1 MFLGEG
7 KPVSRELLILSAA
20 PIWEV
25 QVTAITN
32 VIFGLSCL
40 AWLVSLAYLARK
52 FRDLPVRAAYLAF
65 GGLLGVTAAIQF
77 AQSLELLPSLVWV
90 ASSLRLLKAICAV
103 GTVVLLGSVIVQID
117 SLLARERGAL
127 QRESDLTAVLKE
139 LSTAYARLQ
148 NLDEL
153 KTQVFANV
161 SHELRT
167 PLTLIFGPIQ
177 DLQEAT
183 GLTPEQQA
191 SLAVVERNAHLL
203 LGHVNDLLE
212 LSRADAVGVELER
225 KPTDLHSLFLALAA
239 SFRPLAGNLGIE
251 YSVELPLSSRSH
263 LVDPTK
269 VERIAM
275 NLLANAFKFTPSGG
289 RVALRA
295 EVVEETE
302 ASQSSTTLVLSVDD
316 SGPGIRVEDREH
328 VFERFRQLDGKPNRA
343 FSGTGLGLSIVREF
357 VTASAG
363 AIQVE
368 DSKLGGA
375 RFVVRLPAELAEPTA
390 DSERDSFPVSV
401 SSAEMLALRPRPTPD
416 SEAEKPFDLPLVLVV
431 EDNPDMNRFVCSSL
445 SSEFRVASA
454 FDGKQALLRLEHLT
468 PDLIV
473 TDFMMPHMSGD
484 EFVQALRAKPELFDI
499 PVLVLTAR
507 DDIEVRVR
515 VLSAG
520 VQDWLTKPFTVR
532 ELVARARNLVS
543 ARRARAILRTELA
556 TREFDVGELAE
567 QLAERKRRLESLLES
582 LSDALEHAEVAS
594 RFKTSLLRLVSHEL
608 RTPLGA
614 LQLQL
619 ERLSGEHRGP
629 LNDAQQQLIVR
640 MRRSLAR
647 LTDMIQSLLEYAR
660 IESGRLELVV
670 ESFDLREL
678 AQSVVDDFAPQAE
691 SKGLALSLQAPEGS
705 AQFQSDARLVRL
717 VLVNLVANAL
727 KFTEMGHVSVGMEL
741 THEMCFLRVQDSGPG
756 IEPRLRTSVFEPFF
770 QGESAGHRQYTQGA
784 GLGLSL
790 VREMLHALGGSIEL
804 ASDVGAGST
813 FRISVP
819 RASLSPAKCSGAPE
833 SPGSPESPTSDQ
845 TRNIA

>member
-1 MFLGEG
+1 MSLD
-7 KPVSRELLILSAA
+7 LLILSGA
-20 PIWEV
+20 PTWEDR
-25 QVTAITN
+25 VTAITN
-32 VIFGLSCL
+32 VVFGLSCL
-40 AWLVSLAYLARK
+40 AWLVSLTYLARK

-65 GGLLGVTAAIQF
+65 GGLLGVTATIQF
-77 AQSLELLPSLVWV
+77 AQSLELLSATAWV
-90 ASSLRLLKAICAV
+90 ASSLRVLKAVCAV
-103 GTVVLLGSVIVQID
+103 CTVALLGSVIVQID

-167 PLTLIFGPIQ
+167 PLTLILGPIQ
-177 DLQEAT
+177 DLREAP
-183 GLTPEQQA
+183 GLNPEQHA
-191 SLAVVERNAHLL
+191 SLVVVERNARLL

-212 LSRADAVGVELER
+212 LSRADAVGVELNR
-225 KPTDLHSLFLALAA
+225 KPTDLQALLLALSA
-239 SFRPLAGNLGIE
+239 SFRPLADNLGID
-251 YSVELPLSSRSH
+251 YQVELRLSSEPR
-263 LVDPTK
+263 LVDPQK
-269 VERIAM
+269 LERIAM

-289 RVALRA
+289 HVTLGVQVSPESDSA
-295 EVVEETE
+295 EGLEQLE
-302 ASQSSTTLVLSVDD
+302 LSVDD
-316 SGPGIRVEDREH
+316 SGPGIRIEDRER

-343 FSGTGLGLSIVREF
+343 FSGTGLGLSIVHEF

-363 AIQVE
+363 SVRVE
-368 DSKLGGA
+368 DSSLGGA
-375 RFVVRLPAELAEPTA
+375 RFVVRLPTELAEDTLVG
-390 DSERDSFPVSV
+390 ERDSFPVSV
-401 SSAEMLALRPRPTPD
+401 SSAEMQALRPRPVA
-416 SEAEKPFDLPLVLVV
+416 SAESGQLADLPLVLVV

-454 FDGKQALLRLEHLT
+454 FDGKQALLRLEHLM

-484 EFVQALRAKPELFDI
+484 EFVHVLRTKPELIDI

-543 ARRARAILRTELA
+543 ARRARAILRAELT
-556 TREFDVGELAE
+556 TREFDVGELAG

-629 LNDAQQQLIVR
+629 LNEAQQQLIVR

-660 IESGRLELVV
+660 IESGRLELFV
-670 ESFDLREL
+670 ETFDVREL
-678 AQSVVDDFAPQAE
+678 AQGVVDDFAQQAE
-691 SKGLALSLQAPEGS
+691 AKGLILRLEAPEGS
-705 AQFQSDARLVRL
+705 AEFESDARLVRL

-727 KFTEMGHVSVGMEL
+727 KFTDQGQVVVSMEL
-741 THEMCFLRVQDSGPG
+741 APDACLLRVQDSGPG
-756 IEPRLRTSVFEPFF
+756 IEPTLRESVFEPFF
-770 QGESAGHRQYTQGA
+770 QGESAGHRQYAQGA

-790 VREMLHALGGSIEL
+790 VREMLHALGGSVEL
-804 ASDVGAGST
+804 SSQLGKGST

-819 RASLSPAKCSGAPE
+819 RARPAEAHP
-833 SPGSPESPTSDQ
+833 PTSTQ
-845 TRNIA
+845 TWNIA

>member
-1 MFLGEG
+1 
-7 KPVSRELLILSAA
+7 VSLELLILGAA
-20 PIWEV
+20 PTWDV
-25 QVTAITN
+25 RVTVFSN
-32 VIFGLSCL
+32 LIFGLACL
-40 AWLVSLAYLARK
+40 AGVVSLAYLMRS
-52 FRDLPVRAAYLAF
+52 FRELPARAAYVPF
-65 GGLLGVTAAIQF
+65 GIVLGVTALAHI
-77 AQSLELLPSLVWV
+77 ADSLGFSSALPWIEG
-90 ASSLRLLKAICAV
+90 SLRPLATVCAV
-103 GTVVLLGSVIVQID
+103 GTVLLLGSMVFRVD
-117 SLLARERGAL
+117 LLLEREREAL
-127 QRESDLTAVLKE
+127 RRESELTAVLAE
-139 LSTAYARLQ
+139 LSAAYERLQ
-148 NLDEL
+148 NVAEL

-167 PLTLIFGPIQ
+167 PLTLILGPLK
-177 DLQEAT
+177 DLRENAQ
-183 GLTPEQQA
+183 LTPEQHA
-191 SLAVVERNAHLL
+191 SLAVLDRNAHLL

-212 LSRADAVGVELER
+212 LSRADAVGVALDR
-225 KPTDLHSLFLALAA
+225 KPTDVHSLLRSLGA
-239 SFRPLAGNLGIE
+239 SFRPFAKDLGIE
-251 YSVELPLSSRSH
+251 YRIELRLNLQAR
-263 LVDPTK
+263 LVDPQK

-275 NLLANAFKFTPSGG
+275 NLLANAFKFTQAGG
-289 RVALRA
+289 KVTLRA
-295 EVVEETE
+295 HIADESEAVEG
-302 ASQSSTTLVLSVDD
+302 QSELVLAVDD
-316 SGPGIRVEDREH
+316 SGPGIRVEDRER

-363 AIQVE
+363 SVRVE
-368 DSKLGGA
+368 DSALGGA
-375 RFVVRLPAELAEPTA
+375 RFVVTLPAELSDLPA
-390 DSERDSFPVSV
+390 DSEPDSFPVSV
-401 SSAEMLALRPRPTPD
+401 SSAEMQALRPRPALSSD
-416 SEAEKPFDLPLVLVV
+416 SDLHSDLPLVLVV
-431 EDNPDMNRFVCSSL
+431 EDNADMNRFVCSSL

-454 FDGKQALLRLEHLT
+454 FDGKQALTRLEHLA

-484 EFVQALRAKPELFDI
+484 EFVHALRTKPELIDI

-543 ARRARAILRTELA
+543 ARRAREILRAELV
-556 TREFDVGELAE
+556 TREFDVGELAG
-567 QLAERKRRLESLLES
+567 QLAERKRRLESLLAS
-582 LSDALEHAEVAS
+582 LSGALEQAEVAS

-660 IESGRLELVV
+660 IESGRLDLSV
-670 ESFDLREL
+670 ERFDTREL
-678 AQSVVDDFAPQAE
+678 AQSVVDDFMPQAE
-691 SKGLALSLQAPEGS
+691 AKGVNLRLEAAEGS
-705 AQFQSDARLVRL
+705 AEFESDARLLRL

-727 KFTEMGHVSVGMEL
+727 KFTEKGEVVVGL
-741 THEMCFLRVQDSGPG
+741 QLAGDVCLLRVQDSGPG
-756 IEPRLRTSVFEPFF
+756 IEPRVRASVFEPFF
-770 QGESAGHRQYTQGA
+770 QGETAGHSQYTQGA

-790 VREMLHALGGSIEL
+790 VREMLLALGGSVEL
-804 ASDVGAGST
+804 ASEVGAGST

-819 RASLSPAKCSGAPE
+819 RARTPAIE
-833 SPGSPESPTSDQ
+833 SHPSAQE
-845 TRNIA
+845 RNIA

>member
-1 MFLGEG
+1 MSLDLFVLGTV
-7 KPVSRELLILSAA
+7 PNWDVRL
-20 PIWEV
+20 
-25 QVTAITN
+25 TAITN
-32 VIFGLSCL
+32 AAFGSACL
-40 AWLVSLAYLARK
+40 VGLVSLTYLAGK
-52 FRDLPVRAAYLAF
+52 FRDLPARAAYLPF
-65 GGLLGVTAAIQF
+65 GALLGLSATGHF
-77 AQSLELLPSLVWV
+77 AHSLSLLPDLIWV
-90 ASSLRLLKAICAV
+90 SGALRVLRVLCAV
-103 GTVVLLGSVIVQID
+103 GAVVLLGSIIVRLD
-117 SLLARERGAL
+117 SLLGRERGAL
-127 QRESDLTAVLKE
+127 QRESELTAVLKE
-139 LSTAYARLQ
+139 LSSAYARLQ

-167 PLTLIFGPIQ
+167 PLTLILGPIQ
-177 DLQEAT
+177 DLREAA

-191 SLAVVERNAHLL
+191 SLVVVERNAHLL

-225 KPTDLHSLFLALAA
+225 KPTDVHSLLRALAD
-239 SFRPLAGNLGIE
+239 SFRPLADSLGIE
-251 YSVELPLSSRSH
+251 YQMELALSPRSH
-263 LVDPTK
+263 LVDPQK
-269 VERIAM
+269 LERIAM

-289 RVALRA
+289 HVALRVEVA
-295 EVVEETE
+295 EESETGE
-302 ASQSSTTLVLSVDD
+302 RRTMLVLAVED
-316 SGPGIRVEDREH
+316 SGPGIRVEDRER

-357 VTASAG
+357 VIAFAG
-363 AIQVE
+363 SVRIE
-368 DSKLGGA
+368 DSALGGA
-375 RFVVRLPAELAEPTA
+375 RFVVSLPAEFAETSR
-390 DSERDSFPVSV
+390 DSEGDAFPASA
-401 SSAEMLALRPRPTPD
+401 SSAEMQALRPRPTSS
-416 SEAEKPFDLPLVLVV
+416 SESDPLVDLPLVLVV

-445 SSEFRVASA
+445 SSEFRVTSA

-484 EFVQALRAKPELFDI
+484 EFVHALRTKQEWLDI

-507 DDIEVRVR
+507 DDVELRVR

-543 ARRARAILRTELA
+543 ARRARSILRSELA
-556 TREFDVGELAE
+556 TREFDVGELAG

-582 LSDALEHAEVAS
+582 LSAALEHAEVAS

-629 LNDAQQQLIVR
+629 LNDAQQQLIAR

-660 IESGRLELVV
+660 IESGRLELFV
-670 ESFDLREL
+670 ENFDLREL
-678 AQSVVDDFAPQAE
+678 AQSVVDDFMPQAE
-691 SKGLALSLQAPEGS
+691 AKGLSLRLEAADGS
-705 AQFQSDARLVRL
+705 AAFDSDARLLRL
-717 VLVNLVANAL
+717 VLVNLVSNAL
-727 KFTEMGHVSVGMEL
+727 KFTNKGEVSVAMEL
-741 THEMCFLRVQDSGPG
+741 DADGCSLRVQDTGPG
-756 IEPRLRTSVFEPFF
+756 IEPSLRASVFEPFF
-770 QGESAGHRQYTQGA
+770 QGESAGHQQYTQGA

-804 ASDVGAGST
+804 SSELGAGST

-819 RASLSPAKCSGAPE
+819 RARPSQVQSLAA
-833 SPGSPESPTSDQ
+833 DAA
-845 TRNIA
+845 RNTA

>member
-1 MFLGEG
+1 MSLDLLYLSE
-7 KPVSRELLILSAA
+7 PPTWAVRE
-20 PIWEV
+20 
-25 QVTAITN
+25 TAITN
-32 VIFGLSCL
+32 MALGLSCL
-40 AWLVSLAYLARK
+40 VGSVSVSYLTHKSRGLPARAGY
-52 FRDLPVRAAYLAF
+52 LPF
-65 GGLLGVTAAIQF
+65 GALLGVTALGYF
-77 AQSLELLPSLVWV
+77 AQALALLPDLGWV
-90 ASSLRLLKAICAV
+90 ASGQRVLRALCAV
-103 GTVVLLGSVIVQID
+103 GTVLLLASVMVGFER
-117 SLLARERGAL
+117 LLARERGAL

-139 LSTAYARLQ
+139 LSSAYARLQ

-153 KTQVFANV
+153 KTQAFANV

-167 PLTLIFGPIQ
+167 PLTLILGPIQ
-177 DLQEAT
+177 DLREAA
-183 GLTPEQQA
+183 GLTVEQQN
-191 SLAVVERNAHLL
+191 SLAVVERAARLL

-212 LSRADAVGVELER
+212 LSRADAVGVELDR
-225 KPTDLHSLFLALAA
+225 KPTDLHSLFSKLAA
-239 SFRPLAGNLGIE
+239 SFQPLAVNLGVE
-251 YSVELPLSSRSH
+251 YQVDIQLVPRPH
-263 LVDPTK
+263 LVDPQK
-269 VERIAM
+269 LERIAM
-275 NLLANAFKFTPSGG
+275 NLLANAFKFTPRGG
-289 RVALRA
+289 YVALRILVA
-295 EVVEETE
+295 DQSETNE
-302 ASQSSTTLVLSVDD
+302 GRAQLLLTVDD
-316 SGPGIRVEDREH
+316 SGPGIRVEDRER

-363 AIQVE
+363 SVQVE
-368 DSKLGGA
+368 DSALGGA
-375 RFVVRLPAELAEPTA
+375 RFVVCLPAEFAELDRT
-390 DSERDSFPVSV
+390 SEPDSFPASV
-401 SSAEMLALRPRPTPD
+401 SSAEMQALCPRPTPS
-416 SEAEKPFDLPLVLVV
+416 SESDQLVDLPLVLVV

-454 FDGKQALLRLEHLT
+454 FDGKQALLRLEHLS

-484 EFVQALRAKPELFDI
+484 EFVHALRSNQQLIDI

-507 DDIEVRVR
+507 DEVEVRVR

-556 TREFDVGELAE
+556 TREFDVGELAR

-660 IESGRLELVV
+660 IESGRLELFV

-678 AQSVVDDFAPQAE
+678 AQSVVDDFTPQSEA
-691 SKGLALSLQAPEGS
+691 KGLILRLEAPEGS
-705 AQFQSDARLVRL
+705 APFDSDARLVRL

-727 KFTEMGHVSVGMEL
+727 KFTDHGEVVVSMEL
-741 THEMCFLRVQDSGPG
+741 DADACILRVQDSGPG
-756 IEPRLRTSVFEPFF
+756 IEPSLCASVFEPFF

-804 ASDVGAGST
+804 SSNLGTGT
-813 FRISVP
+813 IFRISVP
-819 RASLSPAKCSGAPE
+819 RARPSQAQPAA
-833 SPGSPESPTSDQ
+833 SDQ
-845 TRNIA
+845 TRNDQARNIA

>member
-1 MFLGEG
+1 MFWKGSR
-7 KPVSRELLILSAA
+7 VSLALNSLSGT
-20 PIWEV
+20 PIWEI

-32 VIFGLSCL
+32 VVFGLSCL
-40 AWLVSLAYLARK
+40 AWLVSLTYLGRK

-65 GGLLGVTAAIQF
+65 GALLGVTAAIQF
-77 AQSLELLPSLVWV
+77 AQSLDLLPTLPWV
-90 ASSLRLLKAICAV
+90 ASSLRVLKAVCAV

-117 SLLARERGAL
+117 SLLARERGA
-127 QRESDLTAVLKE
+127 QRRESDLTAVLKE

-153 KTQVFANV
+153 KTEVFANV

-167 PLTLIFGPIQ
+167 PLTLILGPIQ
-177 DLQEAT
+177 DLQQAT
-183 GLTPEQQA
+183 GLDPEQRN

-212 LSRADAVGVELER
+212 LSRADAVGVELNC
-225 KPTDLHSLFLALAA
+225 KPTDVHSLLRALSA
-239 SFRPLAGNLGIE
+239 SFRPLADNLGVA
-251 YSVELPLSSRSH
+251 YQVDLQLSPQSR
-263 LVDPTK
+263 LVDAQK
-269 VERIAM
+269 LERIAM
-275 NLLANAFKFTPSGG
+275 NLLANAFKFTPAGG
-289 RVALRA
+289 RVTLAA
-295 EVVEETE
+295 AMSKEVDPVEPR
-302 ASQSSTTLVLSVDD
+302 TTQLVLTVDD
-316 SGPGIRVEDREH
+316 SGPGIAVEDRER

-357 VTASAG
+357 VTAFAG
-363 AIQVE
+363 SVHVE
-368 DSKLGGA
+368 DSALGGA
-375 RFVVRLPAELAEPTA
+375 RFVVRLPAELAETWA
-390 DSERDSFPVSV
+390 DSEPDSFPVSV
-401 SSAEMLALRPRPTPD
+401 SSAEMQALRPRPLPS
-416 SEAEKPFDLPLVLVV
+416 SEKDQLVDLPLVLVV

-445 SSEFRVASA
+445 SGEFRVASA
-454 FDGKQALLRLEHLT
+454 FDGKQALLRLEHLL

-484 EFVQALRAKPELFDI
+484 EFVHVLRTKPELIDI

-543 ARRARAILRTELA
+543 ARRARSILRAELA
-556 TREFDVGELAE
+556 TREFDVGELAQ
-567 QLAERKRRLESLLES
+567 QLAERKRRLESLAAS

-629 LNDAQQQLIVR
+629 LNEAQQQLITR

-647 LTDMIQSLLEYAR
+647 LTDTIQSLLEYAR
-660 IESGRLELVV
+660 IEGGRLELFV

-678 AQSVVDDFAPQAE
+678 ARGVVDDFAPQAE
-691 SKGLALSLQAPEGS
+691 GKGLGLWLEAMEGD
-705 AQFQSDARLVRL
+705 AMFQSDARLVRL

-727 KFTEMGHVSVGMEL
+727 KFTEQGQVIVSLSVAPEECL
-741 THEMCFLRVQDSGPG
+741 LRVQDTGPG
-756 IEPRLRTSVFEPFF
+756 IEPNLRTAIFEPFF
-770 QGESAGHRQYTQGA
+770 QGESAAHRQYTQGA

-790 VREMLHALGGSIEL
+790 VREMLHALGGSVEL
-804 ASDVGAGST
+804 SSDLGAGST

-819 RASLSPAKCSGAPE
+819 RAPLTQSQGSG
-833 SPGSPESPTSDQ
+833 GDQ

>member
-1 MFLGEG
+1 VVAGFL
-7 KPVSRELLILSAA
+7 SLSGA
-20 PIWEV
+20 PIWEI

-32 VIFGLSCL
+32 VVFGLSCL
-40 AWLVSLAYLARK
+40 AWLVSLTYLGRK

-65 GGLLGVTAAIQF
+65 GALLGVTAAIQF
-77 AQSLELLPSLVWV
+77 AQSLDLLPTLPWV
-90 ASSLRLLKAICAV
+90 ASSLRVLKAVCAV

-127 QRESDLTAVLKE
+127 RRESDLTAVLKE

-167 PLTLIFGPIQ
+167 PLTLILGPIQ
-177 DLQEAT
+177 AL
-183 GLTPEQQA
+183 QQA
-191 SLAVVERNAHLL
+191 AGLDAEQRNSLAVVERNAHLL

-212 LSRADAVGVELER
+212 LSRADAVGVELNC
-225 KPTDLHSLFLALAA
+225 KPTDVHSLLRALSA
-239 SFRPLAGNLGIE
+239 SFRPLADNLGIS
-251 YSVELPLSSRSH
+251 YQVDLQLSSQSR
-263 LVDPTK
+263 LVDGQK
-269 VERIAM
+269 LERIAM

-289 RVALRA
+289 RVAL
-295 EVVEETE
+295 VVEISKESDPSLPRTM
-302 ASQSSTTLVLSVDD
+302 LVLTVDD
-316 SGPGIRVEDREH
+316 SGPGIPVEDREH

-357 VTASAG
+357 VNAYAG
-363 AIQVE
+363 SVHVE
-368 DSKLGGA
+368 DSALGGA
-375 RFVVRLPAELAEPTA
+375 RFVVRLPAELAEAPA
-390 DSERDSFPVSV
+390 DSEPDSFPVSV
-401 SSAEMLALRPRPTPD
+401 SSAEMQALRPRPLPSSD
-416 SEAEKPFDLPLVLVV
+416 KDQLVDLPLVLVV

-445 SSEFRVASA
+445 SGEFRVASA
-454 FDGKQALLRLEHLT
+454 FDGKQALLRLEHLM

-484 EFVQALRAKPELFDI
+484 EFVHVLRTKPELIDI

-543 ARRARAILRTELA
+543 ARRARAILRAELA

-567 QLAERKRRLESLLES
+567 QLADRKRRLESLAAS

-629 LNDAQQQLIVR
+629 LNDAQQQLILR

-647 LTDMIQSLLEYAR
+647 LTDTIQSLLEYAR
-660 IESGRLELVV
+660 IESGRLELFV

-678 AQSVVDDFAPQAE
+678 VQSVVDDFTPQAE
-691 SKGLALSLQAPEGS
+691 AKGLGLWLEAKGGNSMFE
-705 AQFQSDARLVRL
+705 SDARLVRL

-727 KFTEMGHVSVGMEL
+727 KFTERGQVVVSLEVL
-741 THEMCFLRVQDSGPG
+741 PDSCLLHVQDTGPG
-756 IEPRLRTSVFEPFF
+756 IEPNLRAAVFEPFF
-770 QGESAGHRQYTQGA
+770 QGEPAGHRQYTQGA

-790 VREMLHALGGSIEL
+790 VREMLHALGGSVEL
-804 ASDVGAGST
+804 SSDLGAGST

-819 RASLSPAKCSGAPE
+819 RAQVTQST
-833 SPGSPESPTSDQ
+833 GSDADQ
-845 TRNIA
+845 ARNIA

>member
-1 MFLGEG
+1 MSLD
-7 KPVSRELLILSAA
+7 LLVLSGAA
-20 PIWEV
+20 TWEV

-32 VIFGLSCL
+32 VVFGLSCL
-40 AWLVSLAYLARK
+40 AWLVSLTYLGRK

-77 AQSLELLPSLVWV
+77 AQSLELLSAVLWV
-90 ASSLRLLKAICAV
+90 TISLRVLKAICAL
-103 GTVVLLGSVIVQID
+103 GTVVLLGSVIAQID

-139 LSTAYARLQ
+139 LSTAYSRLQ

-167 PLTLIFGPIQ
+167 PLTLILGPIQ
-177 DLQEAT
+177 DLREAS
-183 GLTPEQQA
+183 GLDPEQHA
-191 SLAVVERNAHLL
+191 SLAVVERNARLL

-212 LSRADAVGVELER
+212 LSRADAVGVELNR
-225 KPTDLHSLFLALAA
+225 KPTDLHALLLALSA
-239 SFRPLAGNLGIE
+239 SFRPLADNLGIE
-251 YSVELPLSSRSH
+251 YQVELELNSQSR
-263 LVDPTK
+263 LVDPQK
-269 VERIAM
+269 LERIAM

-289 RVALRA
+289 RVTLGVQ
-295 EVVEETE
+295 VVTE
-302 ASQSSTTLVLSVDD
+302 SEAGQGSEQLVLSVDD
-316 SGPGIRVEDREH
+316 SGPGIRLEDRER

-363 AIQVE
+363 SVQVE
-368 DSKLGGA
+368 DSALGGA
-375 RFVVRLPAELAEPTA
+375 RFVVRLPTEPAEDALV
-390 DSERDSFPVSV
+390 SERDSFPVSV
-401 SSAEMLALRPRPTPD
+401 SSAEMQALRPRPTP
-416 SEAEKPFDLPLVLVV
+416 SAESGQLADLPLVLVV

-445 SSEFRVASA
+445 SSEFRVTSA
-454 FDGKQALLRLEHLT
+454 FDGRQALLRLEHLM

-484 EFVQALRAKPELFDI
+484 EFVHALRTKPELIDI

-507 DDIEVRVR
+507 DDVEVRVR

-543 ARRARAILRTELA
+543 ARRARSILRAELA
-556 TREFDVGELAE
+556 SREFDVGALAE

-582 LSDALEHAEVAS
+582 LSHALERAEVAS

-660 IESGRLELVV
+660 IESGRLELFV
-670 ESFDLREL
+670 ESFDLHEL
-678 AQSVVDDFAPQAE
+678 AQSVVDDFAAQAE
-691 SKGLALSLQAPEGS
+691 AKGLLLWLEAPESS
-705 AQFQSDARLVRL
+705 AEFESDARLVRL
-717 VLVNLVANAL
+717 VLVNLVANAI
-727 KFTEMGHVSVGMEL
+727 KFTDQGQVVVGMEL
-741 THEMCFLRVQDSGPG
+741 APEACFLRVQDSGPG
-756 IEPRLRTSVFEPFF
+756 IEPSLRESVFEAFF
-770 QGESAGHRQYTQGA
+770 QGESGGHREYAQGA

-790 VREMLHALGGSIEL
+790 VREMLHALGGSVEL
-804 ASDVGAGST
+804 SSDLGKGST
-813 FRISVP
+813 FRVSVP
-819 RASLSPAKCSGAPE
+819 RARLSQAHP
-833 SPGSPESPTSDQ
+833 PTSAQ
-845 TRNIA
+845 TWNIA

>member
-1 MFLGEG
+1 MSVIGT
-7 KPVSRELLILSAA
+7 

-32 VIFGLSCL
+32 VVFGLSCL
-40 AWLVSLAYLARK
+40 AWLVSLTYLGRK

-65 GGLLGVTAAIQF
+65 GALLGVTAAIQF
-77 AQSLELLPSLVWV
+77 AQSLDLLPTLPWV
-90 ASSLRLLKAICAV
+90 ASSLRVLKAVCAV

-127 QRESDLTAVLKE
+127 RRESDLTAVLKE
-139 LSTAYARLQ
+139 LSAAYARLQ

-167 PLTLIFGPIQ
+167 PLTLILGPVQ
-177 DLQEAT
+177 ALQQAK
-183 GLTPEQQA
+183 GLDSEQQD

-212 LSRADAVGVELER
+212 LSRADAVGVELNC
-225 KPTDLHSLFLALAA
+225 KPTDVHSLLHALSA
-239 SFRPLAGNLGIE
+239 SFRPLADNLGIT
-251 YSVELPLSSRSH
+251 YQVELHLNSQSR
-263 LVDPTK
+263 LVDAQK
-269 VERIAM
+269 LERIAM

-295 EVVEETE
+295 AIGQDTDPLQ
-302 ASQSSTTLVLSVDD
+302 ARTMLVLTVDD
-316 SGPGIRVEDREH
+316 SGPGIPPADREH

-357 VTASAG
+357 VTAYAG
-363 AIQVE
+363 SVNVE
-368 DSKLGGA
+368 DSALGGA
-375 RFVVRLPAELAEPTA
+375 RFVVRLPAELAETPA
-390 DSERDSFPVSV
+390 DSEPDSFPVSV
-401 SSAEMLALRPRPTPD
+401 SSAEMQALRPRPSPT
-416 SEAEKPFDLPLVLVV
+416 SEKDQLVDLPLVLVV

-445 SSEFRVASA
+445 SGEFRVASA
-454 FDGKQALLRLEHLT
+454 YDGKQALLRLEHLA

-484 EFVQALRAKPELFDI
+484 EFVHVLRTKPELIDI

-520 VQDWLTKPFTVR
+520 VQDWLTKPFTVS

-543 ARRARAILRTELA
+543 ARRARGILRAELA

-567 QLAERKRRLESLLES
+567 QLADRKRRLESLAAS

-629 LNDAQQQLIVR
+629 LNEAQQQLILR

-647 LTDMIQSLLEYAR
+647 LTDTIQSLLEYAR
-660 IESGRLELVV
+660 IESGRLDLFV

-678 AQSVVDDFAPQAE
+678 AQSVIDDFAPQAE
-691 SKGLALSLQAPEGS
+691 TKGLGLWLEAKPDSALFE
-705 AQFQSDARLVRL
+705 SDARLVRL

-727 KFTEMGHVSVGMEL
+727 KFTERGQVIVSLEVLPEQ
-741 THEMCFLRVQDSGPG
+741 CFLHVHDTGPG
-756 IEPRLRTSVFEPFF
+756 IDPALRTAIFEPFF
-770 QGESAGHRQYTQGA
+770 QGESAAHRQYTQGA

-790 VREMLHALGGSIEL
+790 VREMLLALGGSIEL
-804 ASDVGAGST
+804 SSDLGAGST

-819 RASLSPAKCSGAPE
+819 RAQVTQGGDSGE
-833 SPGSPESPTSDQ
+833 DQ
-845 TRNIA
+845 ERNIA

>member
-1 MFLGEG
+1 VER
-7 KPVSRELLILSAA
+7 KQVSLDLLILSGA
-20 PIWEV
+20 PTWEDR
-25 QVTAITN
+25 VTATTN
-32 VIFGLSCL
+32 VVFGLSCL
-40 AWLVSLAYLARK
+40 AWLVSLTYLARK

-65 GGLLGVTAAIQF
+65 GGLLGVTATIQF
-77 AQSLELLPSLVWV
+77 AQSLELLSATAWV
-90 ASSLRLLKAICAV
+90 ASSLRVLKAVCAV
-103 GTVVLLGSVIVQID
+103 CTVALLGSVIVQID

-167 PLTLIFGPIQ
+167 PLTLILGPIQ
-177 DLQEAT
+177 HLREAP
-183 GLTPEQQA
+183 GLNPEQHA
-191 SLAVVERNAHLL
+191 SLVVVERNARLL

-212 LSRADAVGVELER
+212 LSRADAVGVELNR
-225 KPTDLHSLFLALAA
+225 KPTDLHALVHALSA
-239 SFRPLAGNLGIE
+239 SFRPLADNLGID
-251 YSVELPLSSRSH
+251 YQVELRLSSEPR
-263 LVDPTK
+263 LVDPQK
-269 VERIAM
+269 LERIAM

-289 RVALRA
+289 HVALGVQVSPEPDGA
-295 EVVEETE
+295 EGLEQLE
-302 ASQSSTTLVLSVDD
+302 LSVDD
-316 SGPGIRVEDREH
+316 SGPGIRIEDRER

-343 FSGTGLGLSIVREF
+343 FSGTGLGLSIVHEF

-363 AIQVE
+363 SVRVE
-368 DSKLGGA
+368 DSALGGA
-375 RFVVRLPAELAEPTA
+375 RFVVRLPTELAEDTLVG
-390 DSERDSFPVSV
+390 ERDSYPVSV
-401 SSAEMLALRPRPTPD
+401 SSAEMQALRPRPVA
-416 SEAEKPFDLPLVLVV
+416 SAESGQLADLPLVLVV

-454 FDGKQALLRLEHLT
+454 FDGKQALLRLEHLM

-484 EFVQALRAKPELFDI
+484 EFVHVLRTKPELIDI

-543 ARRARAILRTELA
+543 ARRARAILRAELT
-556 TREFDVGELAE
+556 TREFDVGELAG

-629 LNDAQQQLIVR
+629 LNEAQQQLIVR

-660 IESGRLELVV
+660 IESGRLELFV

-678 AQSVVDDFAPQAE
+678 AQGVVDDFAQQAE
-691 SKGLALSLQAPEGS
+691 AKGLILRLEAPEGS
-705 AQFQSDARLVRL
+705 AEFESDARLVRL

-727 KFTEMGHVSVGMEL
+727 KFTDQGQVVVSMEL
-741 THEMCFLRVQDSGPG
+741 APDACLLRVQDSGPG
-756 IEPRLRTSVFEPFF
+756 IEPSLRESVFEPFF
-770 QGESAGHRQYTQGA
+770 QGESAGHRQYAQGA

-790 VREMLHALGGSIEL
+790 VREMLHALGGSVEL
-804 ASDVGAGST
+804 SSQLGKGST

-819 RASLSPAKCSGAPE
+819 RARPAEAH
-833 SPGSPESPTSDQ
+833 SPTSTQ
-845 TRNIA
+845 TWNIA

>member
-1 MFLGEG
+1 MSSEEKQVALDLLFLTG
-7 KPVSRELLILSAA
+7 A
-20 PIWEV
+20 PPWDV

-32 VIFGLSCL
+32 AVFGLSCL
-40 AWLVSLAYLARK
+40 AWLVSLTYLARK

-65 GGLLGVTAAIQF
+65 GALLGVTAAIHF
-77 AQSLELLPSLVWV
+77 AQSLDLLPALPWLS
-90 ASSLRLLKAICAV
+90 SSLRVLKAICAV

-127 QRESDLTAVLKE
+127 QRESDLTAVLEE
-139 LSTAYARLQ
+139 LSSAYAKLQ
-148 NLDEL
+148 NLDEV
-153 KTQVFANV
+153 KTEVFANV

-167 PLTLIFGPIQ
+167 PLTLILGPVQ
-177 DLQEAT
+177 DLQQSST
-183 GLTPEQQA
+183 LGPEQRT
-191 SLAVVERNAHLL
+191 SLAVIERNAQLL

-212 LSRADAVGVELER
+212 LSRADAVGVELDC
-225 KPTDLHSLFLALAA
+225 KPTDVQSLFQALTA
-239 SFRPLAGNLGIE
+239 SFRPLADSLGIA
-251 YSVELPLSSRSH
+251 YQVELRLSSQWC
-263 LVDPTK
+263 LVDPQK
-269 VERIAM
+269 LERIAM
-275 NLLANAFKFTPSGG
+275 NLLANAFKFTPGGG
-289 RVALRA
+289 RVTLSAELCAEPEAAAARAL
-295 EVVEETE
+295 
-302 ASQSSTTLVLSVDD
+302 LVLSVED
-316 SGPGIRVEDREH
+316 SGPGIRAEDRER

-363 AIQVE
+363 SVQVE
-368 DSKLGGA
+368 DSSLGGA
-375 RFVVRLPAELAEPTA
+375 RFVVRLPCGLAETPPEA
-390 DSERDSFPVSV
+390 PRDSFPVSV
-401 SSAEMLALRPRPTPD
+401 TSAEMQALRPRPTPSSD
-416 SEAEKPFDLPLVLVV
+416 PDELVDLPLVLVV

-445 SSEFRVASA
+445 SDEFRVASA
-454 FDGKQALLRLEHLT
+454 FDGKQALQRLENLM

-484 EFVQALRAKPELFDI
+484 EFVHVLRSKEEMDDI

-507 DDIEVRVR
+507 DDVDVRVQM
-515 VLSAG
+515 LSAG

-532 ELVARARNLVS
+532 ELVARAHNLVS
-543 ARRARAILRTELA
+543 ARRARSILRAELA

-582 LSDALEHAEVAS
+582 LSDALEHAEIAS

-629 LNDAQQQLIVR
+629 LNEAQQQLIVR

-660 IESGRLELVV
+660 IESGRLELFV

-691 SKGLALSLQAPEGS
+691 SKGLGLWLECTPGS
-705 AQFQSDARLVRL
+705 AEFESDARLVRL

-727 KFTEMGHVSVGMEL
+727 KFTEQGQVVLSVEVGADA
-741 THEMCFLRVQDSGPG
+741 CALRVQDSGPG
-756 IEPRLRTSVFEPFF
+756 IEPSQRTAVFEPFF
-770 QGESAGHRQYTQGA
+770 QGEPAGHRQYTQGA

-804 ASDVGAGST
+804 SSELGVGST

-819 RASLSPAKCSGAPE
+819 RARAADDHSVIPGE
-833 SPGSPESPTSDQ
+833 S
-845 TRNIA
+845 RNTA

>member
-1 MFLGEG
+1 MFWKGNR
-7 KPVSRELLILSAA
+7 VSLTLLSLSGAA
-20 PIWEV
+20 IWEI

-32 VIFGLSCL
+32 VVFGLSCL
-40 AWLVSLAYLARK
+40 AWLVSLTYLGRK

-65 GGLLGVTAAIQF
+65 GALLGVTAAIQF
-77 AQSLELLPSLVWV
+77 AQSLDLLPTLPWV
-90 ASSLRLLKAICAV
+90 ASSLRVLKAVCAV

-127 QRESDLTAVLKE
+127 RRESDLTAVLKE

-167 PLTLIFGPIQ
+167 PLTLILGPIQ
-177 DLQEAT
+177 DLQQAT
-183 GLTPEQQA
+183 GLNPEQRD
-191 SLAVVERNAHLL
+191 SLAVVQRNAHLL

-212 LSRADAVGVELER
+212 LSRADAVGVELNS
-225 KPTDLHSLFLALAA
+225 KPTDLHSLLRALSA
-239 SFRPLAGNLGIE
+239 SFRPLADNLGIA
-251 YSVELPLSSRSH
+251 YQVELQLSHHSR
-263 LVDPTK
+263 LVDAQK
-269 VERIAM
+269 LERIAM

-289 RVALRA
+289 RVKLG
-295 EVVEETE
+295 VEISKESELNQPRTL
-302 ASQSSTTLVLSVDD
+302 LVLTVDD
-316 SGPGIRVEDREH
+316 SGPGIPVEDREQ

-357 VTASAG
+357 VTAFEGSVH
-363 AIQVE
+363 VE
-368 DSKLGGA
+368 DSALGGA
-375 RFVVRLPAELAEPTA
+375 RFVVRLPAELAETPI
-390 DSERDSFPVSV
+390 DSEPDSFPVSV
-401 SSAEMLALRPRPTPD
+401 SSAEMQALRPRPVSS
-416 SEAEKPFDLPLVLVV
+416 SETDLLVDLPLVLVV

-445 SSEFRVASA
+445 SGEFRVASA
-454 FDGKQALLRLEHLT
+454 FDGKQALLRLEHLV

-484 EFVQALRAKPELFDI
+484 EFVHVLRTKPELIDI
-499 PVLVLTAR
+499 PVLILTAR

-543 ARRARAILRTELA
+543 ARRARTILRAELA

-567 QLAERKRRLESLLES
+567 QLAERKRRLESLAAS

-629 LNDAQQQLIVR
+629 LNDAQQQLILR

-647 LTDMIQSLLEYAR
+647 LTDTIQSLLEYAR
-660 IESGRLELVV
+660 IESGHLELFV

-691 SKGLALSLQAPEGS
+691 AKGLGLWLEAMQGDAIFE
-705 AQFQSDARLVRL
+705 SDARLVRL

-727 KFTEMGHVSVGMEL
+727 KFTERGQVVVSLSVAQEECL
-741 THEMCFLRVQDSGPG
+741 LRVQDTGPG
-756 IEPRLRTSVFEPFF
+756 IEPNMRTAVFEPFF

-790 VREMLHALGGSIEL
+790 VREMLHALGGSVEL
-804 ASDVGAGST
+804 ASDLGAGST
-813 FRISVP
+813 FRITIP
-819 RASLSPAKCSGAPE
+819 RARISQSQSSDA
-833 SPGSPESPTSDQ
+833 DQ

>member
-1 MFLGEG
+1 MFWKG
-7 KPVSRELLILSAA
+7 KRVSLALFTMNRAPV
-20 PIWEV
+20 WED

-32 VIFGLSCL
+32 VVFGLSCL

-65 GGLLGVTAAIQF
+65 GTLLGVTAAIQF
-77 AQSLELLPSLVWV
+77 SQSLDLLPGLPWV
-90 ASSLRLLKAICAV
+90 ASSLRVLKAVCAI
-103 GTVVLLGSVIVQID
+103 GTVVLLGSAIVQID

-167 PLTLIFGPIQ
+167 PLTLILGPIQ
-177 DLQEAT
+177 QLQQASE
-183 GLTPEQQA
+183 LEPEQQA

-212 LSRADAVGVELER
+212 LSRADAVGVELSC
-225 KPTDLHSLFLALAA
+225 KPTDVHSLLRALAA
-239 SFRPLAGNLGIE
+239 SFRPLAESLGIE
-251 YSVELPLSSRSH
+251 YRVELQLSSESH
-263 LVDPTK
+263 MIDPQK
-269 VERIAM
+269 LERIVM

-289 RVALRA
+289 QVAL
-295 EVVEETE
+295 VVQ
-302 ASQSSTTLVLSVDD
+302 ASGEPDTQQGSLLVLAVDD
-316 SGPGIRVEDREH
+316 SGPGIRVEDRER

-357 VTASAG
+357 VAAYSG
-363 AIQVE
+363 SVQVE
-368 DSKLGGA
+368 DSALGGA
-375 RFVVRLPAELAEPTA
+375 RFLVRLPAELAEA
-390 DSERDSFPVSV
+390 SSESGRDSFPVSV
-401 SSAEMLALRPRPTPD
+401 SSAEMQALRPRPTPTTE
-416 SEAEKPFDLPLVLVV
+416 SSQLADLPLVLVV
-431 EDNPDMNRFVCSSL
+431 EDNQDMNRFVCSSL
-445 SSEFRVASA
+445 SGEFRVTSA
-454 FDGKQALLRLEHLT
+454 FDGKQALLRLEHLM

-484 EFVQALRAKPELFDI
+484 EFVNALRSKPELIDV

-543 ARRARAILRTELA
+543 ARRARSILRAELA
-556 TREFDVGELAE
+556 TREFDVGELAK
-567 QLAERKRRLESLLES
+567 QLAERKRRLESLLTS

-629 LNDAQQQLIVR
+629 LNEAQQQLIVR

-647 LTDMIQSLLEYAR
+647 LTDTIQSLLEYAR
-660 IESGRLELVV
+660 IESGRLELFV

-678 AQSVVDDFAPQAE
+678 AQSVVDDFAAQAE
-691 SKGLALSLQAPEGS
+691 AKGLGLWLQAEEGKTE
-705 AQFQSDARLVRL
+705 FESDARLVRL

-727 KFTEMGHVSVGMEL
+727 KFTDQGQVIVRVEL
-741 THEMCFLRVQDSGPG
+741 VPDACFLCVQDTGPG
-756 IEPRLRTSVFEPFF
+756 IEPGLRTAVFEPFF

-804 ASDVGAGST
+804 SSDLGAGST

-819 RASLSPAKCSGAPE
+819 RAQASHSLAPAA
-833 SPGSPESPTSDQ
+833 DQ
-845 TRNIA
+845 ARNSA

>member
-1 MFLGEG
+1 MFWKG
-7 KPVSRELLILSAA
+7 KRVSLALLSLSGTPV
-20 PIWEV
+20 WEI

-32 VIFGLSCL
+32 VVFGLSCL
-40 AWLVSLAYLARK
+40 AWLVSLTYLGRK

-65 GGLLGVTAAIQF
+65 GALLGVTAAIQF
-77 AQSLELLPSLVWV
+77 AQSLELLPTLPWV
-90 ASSLRLLKAICAV
+90 ASSLRVLKAVCAV

-127 QRESDLTAVLKE
+127 RRESDLTAVLKE

-153 KTQVFANV
+153 KTQMFANV

-167 PLTLIFGPIQ
+167 PLTLILGPIQ
-177 DLQEAT
+177 ALQQAA
-183 GLTPEQQA
+183 GLEPEQRD

-212 LSRADAVGVELER
+212 LSRADAVGVELNCR
-225 KPTDLHSLFLALAA
+225 PTDVHSLLRALSA
-239 SFRPLAGNLGIE
+239 SFRPLADSLGIA
-251 YSVELPLSSRSH
+251 YQVDLQLNSQSRS
-263 LVDPTK
+263 VDAQK
-269 VERIAM
+269 LERIAM
-275 NLLANAFKFTPSGG
+275 NLLANAFKFTPGGG
-289 RVALRA
+289 RVVLR
-295 EVVEETE
+295 VEISNDLE
-302 ASQSSTTLVLSVDD
+302 SSLPRKMLVLTVDD
-316 SGPGIRVEDREH
+316 SGPGIPLEDREH

-357 VTASAG
+357 VTAFDGSVH
-363 AIQVE
+363 VE
-368 DSKLGGA
+368 DSALGGA
-375 RFVVRLPAELAEPTA
+375 RFVVRLPAELAETSNDGEP
-390 DSERDSFPVSV
+390 DSFPVSV
-401 SSAEMLALRPRPTPD
+401 SSAEMQALRLRPLPT
-416 SEAEKPFDLPLVLVV
+416 SENAQLADLPLVLVV

-445 SSEFRVASA
+445 SGEFDVASA
-454 FDGKQALLRLEHLT
+454 YDGKQALARLEYLV

-484 EFVQALRAKPELFDI
+484 EFVHALRTKPELMDI
-499 PVLVLTAR
+499 PVLILTAR
-507 DDIEVRVR
+507 DDMEVRVR

-543 ARRARAILRTELA
+543 ARRARSILRAELA
-556 TREFDVGELAE
+556 TREFDVGALAE
-567 QLAERKRRLESLLES
+567 QLAERKRRLESLATS
-582 LSDALEHAEVAS
+582 LSDALESAEVAS

-629 LNDAQQQLIVR
+629 LNEAQQQLILR

-647 LTDMIQSLLEYAR
+647 LTDTIQSLLEYAR
-660 IESGRLELVV
+660 IEGGRLELFV
-670 ESFDLREL
+670 ESFDMREL
-678 AQSVVDDFAPQAE
+678 AQGVVDDFAPQAE
-691 SKGLALSLQAPEGS
+691 TKGLGLWLEAIPGNALFE
-705 AQFQSDARLVRL
+705 SDARLVRL

-727 KFTEMGHVSVGMEL
+727 KFTERGQVVVSLEVSPDG
-741 THEMCFLRVQDSGPG
+741 CSLRVQDTGPG
-756 IEPRLRTSVFEPFF
+756 IEPTLRAAVFEPFF
-770 QGESAGHRQYTQGA
+770 QGESAGHQQYTQGA

-790 VREMLHALGGSIEL
+790 VREMLLALGGSVEL
-804 ASDVGAGST
+804 SSDLGVGST
-813 FRISVP
+813 FRVLVP
-819 RASLSPAKCSGAPE
+819 RAQLAE
-833 SPGSPESPTSDQ
+833 SQGSSADQ

>member
-1 MFLGEG
+1 LFWKGNR
-7 KPVSRELLILSAA
+7 VSLALASLSGT
-20 PIWEV
+20 PIWEI

-32 VIFGLSCL
+32 VVFGLSCL
-40 AWLVSLAYLARK
+40 AWLVSLTYLGRK

-65 GGLLGVTAAIQF
+65 GALLGVTAAIQF
-77 AQSLELLPSLVWV
+77 AQSLDLLPTLPWV
-90 ASSLRLLKAICAV
+90 ASSLRVLKAVCAV

-127 QRESDLTAVLKE
+127 RRESDLTAVLKE

-167 PLTLIFGPIQ
+167 PLTLILGPIQ
-177 DLQEAT
+177 DLQQAK
-183 GLTPEQQA
+183 GLDAEQRN

-212 LSRADAVGVELER
+212 LSRADAVGVELNC
-225 KPTDLHSLFLALAA
+225 KPTDVHSLLRALSA
-239 SFRPLAGNLGIE
+239 SFRPLADNLGIA
-251 YSVELPLSSRSH
+251 YHVDLQLDSQARSVDAQKL
-263 LVDPTK
+263 
-269 VERIAM
+269 ERIAM

-289 RVALRA
+289 RVTLRVEISNERAAA
-295 EVVEETE
+295 EPRTL
-302 ASQSSTTLVLSVDD
+302 LVLTVDD
-316 SGPGIRVEDREH
+316 SGPGVPVEDRER

-357 VTASAG
+357 VTAFAG
-363 AIQVE
+363 TVHVE
-368 DSKLGGA
+368 DSALGGA
-375 RFVVRLPAELAEPTA
+375 RFVVRLPTEVAENQA

-401 SSAEMLALRPRPTPD
+401 SSAEMQALRPRPLPS
-416 SEAEKPFDLPLVLVV
+416 SEKDQLVDLPLVLVV

-445 SSEFRVASA
+445 SGEFRVASA
-454 FDGKQALLRLEHLT
+454 FDGKQALLRLEHLL

-484 EFVQALRAKPELFDI
+484 EFVHVLRTKPELIDI

-507 DDIEVRVR
+507 DHIEVRVR

-520 VQDWLTKPFTVR
+520 VQDWLTKPFTVP

-543 ARRARAILRTELA
+543 ARRARSILRTELA

-567 QLAERKRRLESLLES
+567 QLAERKRRLESLAAS
-582 LSDALEHAEVAS
+582 LSDALEHAELAS

-629 LNDAQQQLIVR
+629 LNDAQQQLILR

-647 LTDMIQSLLEYAR
+647 LTDTIQSLLEYAR
-660 IESGRLELVV
+660 IESGRLELFV

-691 SKGLALSLQAPEGS
+691 AKGLGLWLEAMQGDARFE
-705 AQFQSDARLVRL
+705 SDARLVRL

-727 KFTEMGHVSVGMEL
+727 KFTEHGRVVVSLSVGTE
-741 THEMCFLRVQDSGPG
+741 ECQLRVQDTGPG
-756 IEPRLRTSVFEPFF
+756 IEPNVQTAIFEPFF

-790 VREMLHALGGSIEL
+790 VREMLHALGGSVEL
-804 ASDVGAGST
+804 SSDLGAGST

-819 RASLSPAKCSGAPE
+819 RAPLTQSHGLNA
-833 SPGSPESPTSDQ
+833 DQ

>member
-1 MFLGEG
+1 MSL
-7 KPVSRELLILSAA
+7 ELLILSEV
-20 PIWEV
+20 PTWEARV
-25 QVTAITN
+25 SVFTN
-32 VIFGLSCL
+32 VVFGLSCL
-40 AWLVSLAYLARK
+40 GGVLSLAHFGRK
-52 FRDLPVRAAYLAF
+52 FLDLPMRAAYRPF
-65 GGLLGVTAAIQF
+65 GVLLGVTAAVHF
-77 AQSLELLPSLVWV
+77 AHSLSLLPPLAWV
-90 ASSLRLLKAICAV
+90 TSSLRALEAACAAFTLVLFGSAIV
-103 GTVVLLGSVIVQID
+103 RLD
-117 SLLARERGAL
+117 SLLARERGAQ
-127 QRESDLTAVLKE
+127 QRENDLTAVFKE

-148 NLDEL
+148 NQDEL
-153 KTQVFANV
+153 KTQIFANV

-167 PLTLIFGPIQ
+167 PLTLILGPIH
-177 DLQEAT
+177 DLCEAP
-183 GLTPEQQA
+183 GLSPAQQA

-212 LSRADAVGVELER
+212 LSRADAVGVQLDR
-225 KPTDLHSLFLALAA
+225 KPTDVHSLLRTLAA
-239 SFRPLAGNLGIE
+239 SFRPLADNLGID
-251 YSVELPLSSRSH
+251 YQVELRLSRRSQ
-263 LVDPTK
+263 LVDPQK
-269 VERIAM
+269 LERIAM

-289 RVALRA
+289 RVILHAK
-295 EVVEETE
+295 VDPGPE
-302 ASQSSTTLVLSVDD
+302 AGESSTELVLAVDD
-316 SGPGIRVEDREH
+316 SGPGIRIADRER

-357 VTASAG
+357 VTASSG
-363 AIQVE
+363 SVGVE
-368 DSKLGGA
+368 DSALGGA
-375 RFVVRLPAELAEPTA
+375 RFVVRLPVTLADAPVESEP
-390 DSERDSFPVSV
+390 DSFPVSV
-401 SSAEMLALRPRPTPD
+401 SSAEMQALRPHPAQRSEPD
-416 SEAEKPFDLPLVLVV
+416 SLVDLPLVLVV

-454 FDGKQALLRLEHLT
+454 FDGKQALVRLEHLA

-473 TDFMMPHMSGD
+473 TDFMMPRMSGD
-484 EFVQALRAKPELFDI
+484 EFVDALRAKSELADI

-507 DDIEVRVR
+507 DDVEVRVR

-543 ARRARAILRTELA
+543 ARRARAILRSALA
-556 TREFDVGELAE
+556 TREFDVAELAG

-582 LSDALEHAEVAS
+582 LSHALEHAEVAS

-640 MRRSLAR
+640 MRRSLLR

-660 IESGRLELVV
+660 IESGRLELFV

-691 SKGLALSLQAPEGS
+691 AKNLSLRLEAPEGR
-705 AQFQSDARLVRL
+705 AGFESDARLVRL

-727 KFTEMGHVSVGMEL
+727 KFTEVGEIVISVQVAPEA
-741 THEMCFLRVQDSGPG
+741 CFLSVRDSGPG
-756 IEPRLRTSVFEPFF
+756 IEPGLRAAVFEPFF

-804 ASDVGAGST
+804 ESDLGTGST
-813 FRISVP
+813 FQISVP
-819 RASLSPAKCSGAPE
+819 RAALTQA
-833 SPGSPESPTSDQ
+833 ESPTLEQ
-845 TRNIA
+845 ARNIA

>member
-1 MFLGEG
+1 MPLDLLA
-7 KPVSRELLILSAA
+7 VSGV

-25 QVTAITN
+25 RVTTITDL
-32 VIFGLSCL
+32 VFGLACL
-40 AWLVSLAYLARK
+40 VGLVSLTYLGRR
-52 FRDLPVRAAYLAF
+52 FPDLPLRATHLPF
-65 GGLLGVTAAIQF
+65 GALLGVTAILHF
-77 AQSLELLPSLVWV
+77 AHSLELTPALGWA
-90 ASSLRLLKAICAV
+90 ASSLGILKAVCAI
-103 GTVVLLGSVIVQID
+103 GSVVLLGSVILRLD
-117 SLLARERGAL
+117 SVLARERGAL
-127 QRESDLTAVLKE
+127 QRESDLTAVLQE
-139 LSTAYARLQ
+139 LSSAYAQLQ

-153 KTQVFANV
+153 KTQAFTNV

-167 PLTLIFGPIQ
+167 PLTLILGPIQ
-177 DLQEAT
+177 ALREAAQ
-183 GLTPEQQA
+183 LNPEQHA

-212 LSRADAVGVELER
+212 LSRSDAVGVELDR
-225 KPTDLHSLFLALAA
+225 KATDVRSLLRTLAA
-239 SFRPLAGNLGIE
+239 SFGPLAEDLGID
-251 YSVELPLSSRSH
+251 YQVELQLGPRPY
-263 LVDPTK
+263 LVDPQK
-269 VERIAM
+269 LERIAM
-275 NLLANAFKFTPSGG
+275 NLLANAFKFTPRGG
-289 RVALRA
+289 RVTLSIQAAPGSGPDQDR
-295 EVVEETE
+295 TE
-302 ASQSSTTLVLSVDD
+302 LVLAVDD
-316 SGPGIRVEDREH
+316 SGPGIRVEDRER

-343 FSGTGLGLSIVREF
+343 FSGTGLGLSIVRQF

-363 AIQVE
+363 SVWVE
-368 DSKLGGA
+368 DSALGGA
-375 RFVVRLPAELAEPTA
+375 CFIVRLPAELAEAVLDSEA
-390 DSERDSFPVSV
+390 DSFMVSA
-401 SSAEMLALRPRPTPD
+401 SSAEMLALRLRPTPVPT
-416 SEAEKPFDLPLVLVV
+416 SAQPADLPLVLVV

-445 SSEFRVASA
+445 ASEFRIAA
-454 FDGKQALLRLEHLT
+454 DFDGKQALARLEHVT

-484 EFVQALRAKPELFDI
+484 EFVHALRTKPELLDI

-515 VLSAG
+515 VLSSG

-543 ARRARAILRTELA
+543 ARRARAILRAELA
-556 TREFDVGELAE
+556 SREFDVGELAE
-567 QLAERKRRLESLLES
+567 QLAERKHRLESLLES

-660 IESGRLELVV
+660 IESGRLELNV

-678 AQSVVDDFAPQAE
+678 AQGIVDDFAVQAE
-691 SKGLALSLQAPEGS
+691 SKGLVLRLEAAEGS
-705 AQFQSDARLVRL
+705 AGFQSDARLVRL

-727 KFTEMGHVSVGMEL
+727 KFTEVGQVVLGLEVGPDA
-741 THEMCFLRVQDSGPG
+741 CFLRVEDSGPG
-756 IEPRLRTSVFEPFF
+756 IEPSLRVAVFEPFF

-790 VREMLHALGGSIEL
+790 VKEMLLALGGSIEFSSVL
-804 ASDVGAGST
+804 GRGTT

-819 RASLSPAKCSGAPE
+819 RAEPSPAHSIP
-833 SPGSPESPTSDQ
+833 PDQ
-845 TRNIA
+845 ARNIA

>member
-1 MFLGEG
+1 
-7 KPVSRELLILSAA
+7 VSLDRFVLSVSPTWEA
-20 PIWEV
+20 P
-25 QVTAITN
+25 VTALSD
-32 VIFGLSCL
+32 VAFGLSCL
-40 AWLVSLAYLARK
+40 AGLFGLIYLRSKLRDRPARASY
-52 FRDLPVRAAYLAF
+52 LPVAALLGITAVCHF
-65 GGLLGVTAAIQF
+65 AHSLSLVPDVSWVWGGLRA
-77 AQSLELLPSLVWV
+77 
-90 ASSLRLLKAICAV
+90 LRALCAV
-103 GTVVLLGSVIVQID
+103 GTVLLLVSIIVRLD

-127 QRESDLTAVLKE
+127 LRESDLTAVLNE
-139 LSTAYARLQ
+139 LSSSYARLQ

-167 PLTLIFGPIQ
+167 PLTLILGPIE
-177 DLQEAT
+177 DLREAT
-183 GLTPEQQA
+183 GLTPQQHA
-191 SLAVVERNAHLL
+191 SLAVVERNASLL

-212 LSRADAVGVELER
+212 LSRADAVGVEWDR
-225 KPTDLHSLFLALAA
+225 KATDVRALLDTLAA
-239 SFRPLAGNLGIE
+239 SFRPLADNLGIQ
-251 YSVELPLSSRSH
+251 YHVELELSPRAH
-263 LVDPTK
+263 LIDPQK
-269 VERIAM
+269 FERIAM

-289 RVALRA
+289 SVTLRVEVA
-295 EVVEETE
+295 EESETGE
-302 ASQSSTTLVLSVDD
+302 RRTLLVLAVDD
-316 SGPGIRVEDREH
+316 SGPGIRLEDRER

-357 VTASAG
+357 VIAAAG
-363 AIQVE
+363 SVRVE
-368 DSKLGGA
+368 DSSLGGA
-375 RFVVRLPAELAEPTA
+375 RFVVRLPAERAEAST
-390 DSERDSFPVSV
+390 DGERDSFPVSA
-401 SSAEMLALRPRPTPD
+401 SSAEMQALRQRPTPSGD
-416 SEAEKPFDLPLVLVV
+416 SEPLVDLPLVLVV

-454 FDGKQALLRLEHLT
+454 FDGRQALARLGHLN

-473 TDFMMPHMSGD
+473 TDFMMPHMSGEELVHVLRTKP
-484 EFVQALRAKPELFDI
+484 EFVDI

-507 DDIEVRVR
+507 DDIELRVR

-520 VQDWLTKPFTVR
+520 VQDWLTKPFTVW

-543 ARRARAILRTELA
+543 ARRARVILRAELA

-582 LSDALEHAEVAS
+582 LSQALEHAEVAS

-629 LNDAQQQLIVR
+629 LNEAQQQLIVR
-640 MRRSLAR
+640 MRRSLSR

-660 IESGRLELVV
+660 IESGRLELSV

-691 SKGLALSLQAPEGS
+691 TKGLHLRLEAPDGGASFE
-705 AQFQSDARLVRL
+705 SDSRLLRL

-727 KFTEMGHVSVGMEL
+727 KFTDSGEIVVGMEL
-741 THEMCFLRVQDSGPG
+741 DGSGCSLRVQDSGPG
-756 IEPRLRTSVFEPFF
+756 IEPNLRTTVFEPFF
-770 QGESAGHRQYTQGA
+770 QGESAGHRQFTQGA

-804 ASDVGAGST
+804 SSEVGVGST

-819 RASLSPAKCSGAPE
+819 RARPSQIEFLTAE
-833 SPGSPESPTSDQ
+833 Q
-845 TRNIA
+845 TRNTA

>member
-1 MFLGEG
+1 MFSKGRR
-7 KPVSRELLILSAA
+7 VSLAFLALSRA
-20 PIWEV
+20 PIWEI

-32 VIFGLSCL
+32 VVFGLSCL
-40 AWLVSLAYLARK
+40 AWLVSLTYLGRK

-65 GGLLGVTAAIQF
+65 GALLGVTAAIQF
-77 AQSLELLPSLVWV
+77 AQSLDLLPTLLWV
-90 ASSLRLLKAICAV
+90 ASSLRVLKAVCAV

-167 PLTLIFGPIQ
+167 PLTLILGPIQ
-177 DLQEAT
+177 DLQQAP
-183 GLTPEQQA
+183 GLGPEQRA

-212 LSRADAVGVELER
+212 LSRADAVGVELNC
-225 KPTDLHSLFLALAA
+225 KPTDVQSLLRALSA
-239 SFRPLAGNLGIE
+239 SFRPLADNLGIE
-251 YSVELPLSSRSH
+251 YQVELRLGAQSR
-263 LVDPTK
+263 LMDPQK
-269 VERIAM
+269 LERIAM

-289 RVALRA
+289 RVALSA
-295 EVVEETE
+295 ELNQESDVG
-302 ASQSSTTLVLSVDD
+302 QSRTMLVLTVDD

-328 VFERFRQLDGKPNRA
+328 VFERFRQLDSKANRA

-357 VTASAG
+357 VAAYAG
-363 AIQVE
+363 SVRVE
-368 DSKLGGA
+368 DSALGGA
-375 RFVVRLPAELAEPTA
+375 RFVVRLPAELAEARA
-390 DSERDSFPVSV
+390 DSQPDSFPVSV
-401 SSAEMLALRPRPTPD
+401 SSAEMQALRPRPASN
-416 SEAEKPFDLPLVLVV
+416 SESDQVADLPLVLVV

-445 SSEFRVASA
+445 SGEFRVASA
-454 FDGKQALLRLEHLT
+454 FDGKQALLRLEHLM

-484 EFVQALRAKPELFDI
+484 EFVQVLRSKPELIDI

-543 ARRARAILRTELA
+543 ARRARAILRRELA

-567 QLAERKRRLESLLES
+567 QLAERKRRLESLLAS

-594 RFKTSLLRLVSHEL
+594 RFKTSLLRLISHEL

-629 LNDAQQQLIVR
+629 LNEAQQQLITR

-647 LTDMIQSLLEYAR
+647 LADMIESLLEYAR
-660 IESGRLELVV
+660 IESGRLELFV
-670 ESFDLREL
+670 ERFDLREL
-678 AQSVVDDFAPQAE
+678 ARSVVDDFTPQAE
-691 SKGLALSLQAPEGS
+691 AKGVALRLEVANGSSAPNATE
-705 AQFQSDARLVRL
+705 FESDARLVRL

-727 KFTEMGHVSVGMEL
+727 KFTEQGQVVVGMEV
-741 THEMCFLRVQDSGPG
+741 TPEECFLRVQDTGPG
-756 IEPRLRTSVFEPFF
+756 IAPSAQETVFEPFF

-790 VREMLHALGGSIEL
+790 VREMLHALGGSVEL
-804 ASDVGAGST
+804 SSELGVGST

-819 RASLSPAKCSGAPE
+819 RAQASSSQVPVSHA
-833 SPGSPESPTSDQ
+833 